1 MERIKNTDLY
11 NRFLTSPMYN
21 IVMGLKHPIL
31 LGRYLK
37 YRGSADKP
45 KVVGLETTL
54 KQITVQKMS
63 VTRFGDGELKWL
75 LNENSYAFQ
84 EGSEALSERLK
95 EVITATDA
103 PKLAIC
109 IPDVFNGLSQYMP
122 QNKNAW
128 IELIARYNHAW
139 RPYLQAQSVFYDAN
153 MSRFY
158 IDRRDKSQTAYYFEL
173 LKQIWQDREVVI
185 VEGQATR
192 FGVGNDLLS
201 NAKSVKRILGPAQN
215 AFDQYDAIMDIIKEQ
230 VASDALI
237 LIALGP
243 TATVMAYD
251 LAKLGYQ
258 AIDIGHADLEYE
270 WYQMKATQRVALN
283 DRYVNEVEGGSQ
295 VAESEAPDY
304 HAEIIATIRED

>member
-1 MERIKNTDLY
+1 MERIKNTNLY

-37 YRGSADKP
+37 YRCSAYKP
-45 KVVGLETTL
+45 KVVNLEATL
-54 KQITVQKMS
+54 KQIATHKMS

-75 LNENSYAFQ
+75 LNKNSYAFQ
-84 EGSEALSERLK
+84 KGSEALSKRLK
-95 EVITATDA
+95 EVITATDV
-103 PKLAIC
+103 PNLAIC
-109 IPDVFNGLSQYMP
+109 IPDIFNGLSYYMP

-128 IELIARYNHAW
+128 IELIARYNRAW
-139 RPYLQAQSVFYDAN
+139 QPYLQVQPVFYDAN

-173 LKQIWQDREVVI
+173 LKQIWQDREVII

-192 FGVGNDLLS
+192 FGVGNDLLN

-215 AFDQYDAIMDIIKEQ
+215 AFDQYGTILDIIKKK
-230 VASDALI
+230 VTPDALI

-270 WYQMKATQRVALN
+270 WYQMKVTQRVALN
-283 DRYVNEVEGGSQ
+283 DRYVNEVKGGSQ
-295 VAESEAPDY
+295 VAESEVPEY
-304 HAEIIATIRED
+304 RAEIIATIRED